1 VELKFMDLKN
11 TNGSSEASMA
21 DKPRVWK
28 SVAMLAV
35 PCLVSAI
42 FTMRDSAAPA
52 LTLQKDRPA
61 LVFQSYMV
69 HEGPDPVAPQ
79 PLLTPY
85 FTFKNKGTEPVTI
98 RELTPACSSCVVPEV
113 TAREIPPGGEGRVMF
128 SIRTRNQAAGPHD
141 YLVTV
146 KYEDPKPREVLLTY
160 KVVLPEKLIEIE
172 PRVLMVMGRIS
183 SADRDIITIGDHR
196 ADRAESPMKIQSVAS
211 SSSLFTAQ
219 SAGHSTVDG
228 ISRDA
233 IEVTYADSIP
243 VGQHRGVITV
253 LTDDEMY
260 PAIQV
265 PVILGDRKRPADE
278 SVSMIPEAGRVV
290 VDASDPAKSTGTTI
304 TFTVPAKW
312 TVTHV
317 ETFPSQLLG
326 AIAKSEAV
334 APDRTHVTVQLSL
347 TELPAK
353 GIEQAIVTLHAN
365 DGDEAEMVTVP
376 VTLIWRSLPK

>member
-1 VELKFMDLKN
+1 MDAKN
-11 TNGSSEASMA
+11 TVSSSEVSMTT
-21 DKPRVWK
+21 KPKAWK
-28 SVAMLAV
+28 PVVMLAV
-35 PCLVSAI
+35 PCVVSAL
-42 FTMRDSAAPA
+42 FTMGETAAPA

-85 FTFKNKGTEPVTI
+85 FTFRNKGTETVTI
-98 RELTPACSSCVVPEV
+98 RELTPACSGCVSPEV
-113 TAREIPPGGEGRVMF
+113 SAKEIPPGGEGRVTF

-160 KVVLPEKLIEIE
+160 KVVLPEKLIEVE

-183 SADRDIITIGDHR
+183 SADRDIVTIADHR
-196 ADRAESPMKIQSVAS
+196 ADRAESPMKVLSVAG

-228 ISRDA
+228 VSRDA
-233 IEVTYADSIP
+233 VEVTYADSIP

-253 LTDDEMY
+253 LTDDELY

-265 PVILGDRKRPADE
+265 PVIMGDRKRPADE
-278 SVSMIPEAGRVV
+278 AVSAIPEAGRVV
-290 VDASDPAKSTGTTI
+290 VASGDPSKSTGTTI
-304 TFTVPAKW
+304 TFNLPAKW
-312 TVTHV
+312 SVTHM
-317 ETFPSQLLG
+317 ETFPSQLLA
-326 AIAKSEAV
+326 AITKNEAV
-334 APDRTHVTVQLSL
+334 APDRAQVTVQLSL

-353 GIEQAIVTLHAN
+353 GIEQAIVTLHAK
-365 DGDEAEMVTVP
+365 DGDEAEMFTVP
-376 VTLIWRSLPK
+376 VTLIWRSVSR

>member
-1 VELKFMDLKN
+1 MDAKN
-11 TNGSSEASMA
+11 TVSSSEVSMTE
-21 DKPRVWK
+21 KPRAWK
-28 SVAMLAV
+28 PIVMLAV
-35 PCLVSAI
+35 PCVVSAF
-42 FTMRDSAAPA
+42 FTMGDTAAPA

-69 HEGPDPVAPQ
+69 HEGPDPVPPQ

-85 FTFKNKGTEPVTI
+85 FMFRNKGTETVII
-98 RELTPACSSCVVPEV
+98 RELTPACSSCVSPDVS
-113 TAREIPPGGEGRVMF
+113 AKEIPPGGEGRVTF

-146 KYEDPKPREVLLTY
+146 KYEDPKPREVVLTY

-183 SADRDIITIGDHR
+183 SADRDIVTIADHR

-228 ISRDA
+228 VSREA

-265 PVILGDRKRPADE
+265 PVILGDRKRPAE
-278 SVSMIPEAGRVV
+278 EAVSAIPESGRVV
-290 VDASDPAKSTGTTI
+290 VDTLNPGKSSGTTVS
-304 TFTVPAKW
+304 FHVPAKW
-312 TVTHV
+312 SVTHV
-317 ETFPSQLLG
+317 ETFPSQLLA
-326 AIAKSEAV
+326 AITKTEAV
-334 APDRTHVTVQLSL
+334 SPDRTQVTVQLSL

-353 GIEQAIVTLHAN
+353 GIEQAIVTLHAK

-376 VTLIWRSLPK
+376 VTLIWRSVSR